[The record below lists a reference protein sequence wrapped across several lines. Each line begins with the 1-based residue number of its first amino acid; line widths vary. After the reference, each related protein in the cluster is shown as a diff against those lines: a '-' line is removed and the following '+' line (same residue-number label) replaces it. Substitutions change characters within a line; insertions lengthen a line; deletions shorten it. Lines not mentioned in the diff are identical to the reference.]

1 MGDVKKDNDDS
12 GQNTYRPVSQAF
24 NMLPGLANCNN
35 NSFVAAR
42 NTEFSKGDR
51 DMVGNRDV
59 YGSDGGS
66 SFMMRQS
73 VGLESDAASS
83 VMIRR

>member
-1 MGDVKKDNDDS
+1 
-12 GQNTYRPVSQAF
+12 
-24 NMLPGLANCNN
+24 
-35 NSFVAAR
+35 
-42 NTEFSKGDR
+42 
-51 DMVGNRDV
+51 MVGNRDV